1 MALDSIVRKDDELGG
16 GPSPGRRRRP
26 ELTGHRSARELATLV
41 CWVLAAATLVPLVEV
56 VYQSFRKQTGLL
68 TSVFSLDSYR
78 QLFTAQIFH
87 SAGLSLEFGLGSA
100 VIAVVVGGALAWLL
114 VRTDI
119 PWRGFFEIAALI
131 PFFLSPFILAITW
144 QYTGSPNTGLF
155 NRALIGAGLTHS
167 AVLNIYSTF
176 GIILVIG
183 MAHVPLAYL
192 MISGTLRQ
200 IDPSLEQAARVSGA
214 GPLRTGLQVTARLAS
229 PGIISAFIIA
239 FVLGFEDLG
248 VPLVLGV
255 PSGIMP
261 LSVRIWQTIQQT
273 FPANYN
279 FAAAASVFM
288 MLIPAIAF
296 WLQRC
301 IAGRRP
307 RYTVGG
313 KSSAPQRVALGRAKW
328 PAFGVCLL
336 WTLFS
341 VVLPLLTLVLT
352 AFQRRWT
359 GSVNLGI
366 LTFSNFAAVFHNSSS
381 ALPVLPALT
390 NSLLLSACTAT
401 LVIVC
406 AVAVTYGVNRLR
418 ARGGRVADVILS
430 MPLAVPGTAVA
441 VGLLNLLIR
450 TPLYATVWIIGLAY
464 AIRYFPYALRPVDAA
479 LGAVHPELEEA
490 ARVSGRGLVQTV
502 RLVIVP
508 LLRPGMISGWLILF
522 VMFMRE
528 VAISN
533 LLYEGGNSTLSV
545 ALRSLSSLEPD
556 GVVAAFT
563 LMQIVLFLLI
573 AGLALLAGG
582 SRRAVLRL
590 PT

>member
-1 MALDSIVRKDDELGG
+1 MALDTSVTQQAGPDEA
-16 GPSPGRRRRP
+16 PSRRRRRLP
-26 ELTGHRSARELATLV
+26 GGSGPRTGRGVATTV
-41 CWVLAAATLVPLVEV
+41 CWVLAAATVVPLVEV

-87 SAGLSLEFGLGSA
+87 SVGLSLEFGLGSA
-100 VIAVVVGGALAWLL
+100 VIAVVVGGALAWLI

-119 PWRGFFEIAALI
+119 PWRRFFEIAALV

-144 QYTGSPNTGLF
+144 EYTGSPNTGLF
-155 NRALIGAGLTHS
+155 NRALIAIGLTHS

-192 MISGTLRQ
+192 MISGSLRQ
-200 IDPSLEQAARVSGA
+200 MDPSLEQAARVSGA

-229 PGIISAFIIA
+229 PGVMSAFVIA

-255 PSGIMP
+255 PSGITP

-288 MLIPAIAF
+288 VLIPAIAF
-296 WLQRC
+296 WIQRR
-301 IAGRRP
+301 IVGRRT
-307 RYTVGG
+307 RYTVSG
-313 KSSAPQRVALGRAKW
+313 KSSAPQRMALGRAKW
-328 PAFGVCLL
+328 PAFILCLL
-336 WTLFS
+336 WTLFA
-341 VVLPLLTLVLT
+341 VVLPLVTLVLT

-366 LTFSNFAAVFHNSSS
+366 LTLSNFTAVFHNNSS
-381 ALPVLPALT
+381 ALPVFGALT

-401 LVIVC
+401 FVIVC
-406 AVAVTYGVNRLR
+406 AVAVTYGTSRLR
-418 ARGGRVADVILS
+418 ARGGRIADLILS
-430 MPLAVPGTAVA
+430 MPLAVPGTTIA
-441 VGLLNLLIR
+441 VGLLNLLLR
-450 TPLYATVWIIGLAY
+450 TPLYGTIWIIGIAY

-479 LGAVHPELEEA
+479 LTAVHPELEEA
-490 ARVSGRGLVQTV
+490 SRVSGRGLIQTV
-502 RLVIVP
+502 RLVIFP
-508 LLRPGMISGWLILF
+508 LLRPAMISGWLILF

-533 LLYEGGNSTLSV
+533 LLYLGGNSTLSV

-582 SRRAVLRL
+582 SRRTALRL